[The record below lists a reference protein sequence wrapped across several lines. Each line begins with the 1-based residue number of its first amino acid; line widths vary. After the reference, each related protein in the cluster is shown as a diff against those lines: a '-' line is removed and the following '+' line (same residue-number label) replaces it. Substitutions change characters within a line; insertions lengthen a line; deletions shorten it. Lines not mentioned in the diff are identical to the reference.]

1 MAAKSVFP
9 LLTWEGLYT
18 VIAQRLPF
26 YLALLLVVGL
36 QANAQSRSGNLDRY
50 LQNRIDQM
58 PGAGQNDYQA
68 PSAQNRQAL
77 GQAIE
82 HLLAGAIAKAR
93 NQASAFDYEVLLFRD
108 TSQKPTDRFY
118 LLQAQKPVKHH
129 WGLYAFAKA
138 PLRPSL
144 ILQAPHPKF
153 DLNTGDEA
161 VFCFKRLKA
170 RALFLS
176 SVHRCNHTDTST
188 CSGSTTICDNSPSP
202 YRISDMAHV
211 VNTGFQEATAT
222 ANRSLENPVF
232 IQLHGFARSSS
243 EPYGYLSNGTRQK
256 TNQAYANQ
264 LAQTLKQTDSVLTF
278 GIAHRDTLS
287 EALWA
292 FNNVQGRLING
303 SPAPCR
309 QNATTANGRFL
320 HIEQALPRLRADSSG
335 WRKMLTAL
343 RQVFPASTTSI
354 YDQVDQ
360 PHKQVKLYP
369 NPTRHSFAVDHS
381 KVKAVKVKTPNGRLV
396 KEWPIVDGNH
406 PRFKLPFLTAGT
418 YIVQVQTANKEVVQQ
433 LILLP

>member
-1 MAAKSVFP
+1 MHSN
-9 LLTWEGLYT
+9 LLSQCLLSPC
-18 VIAQRLPF
+18 IARRLP
-26 YLALLLVVGL
+26 LCLTLLLFVSL

-77 GQAIE
+77 GQTIE
-82 HLLAGAIAKAR
+82 NILSGNIAQAR
-93 NQASAFDYEVLLFRD
+93 NQASAFDYEILLFRD
-108 TSQKPTDRFY
+108 TSQKPTGKFY
-118 LLQAQKPVKHH
+118 LLQAEKPVNHH

-188 CSGSTTICDNSPSP
+188 CSGSTTVCDNSLSP

-222 ANRSLENPVF
+222 ANRSLEKPVF

-243 EPYGYLSNGTRQK
+243 EPYGYLSNGNRQK
-256 TNQAYANQ
+256 TQQAYANQ
-264 LAQTLKQTDSVLTF
+264 LAQALKQTDSVLTF
-278 GIAHRDTLS
+278 GIAHRDTLP

-303 SPAPCR
+303 SPAPCT
-309 QNATTANGRFL
+309 QDATSANGRFL
-320 HIEQALPRLRADSSG
+320 HVEQELSRLRADSNG

-343 RQVFPASTTSI
+343 ESVFPMESTTGVLEHQSER
-354 YDQVDQ
+354 Q
-360 PHKQVKLYP
+360 PVKVFP
-369 NPTRHSFAVDHS
+369 NPAKGSFKISHPAVEAVRLRNAS
-381 KVKAVKVKTPNGRLV
+381 GAVVKAWPNGAPANLKYNV
-396 KEWPIVDGNH
+396 PQIAK
-406 PRFKLPFLTAGT
+406 GT
-418 YIVQVQTANKEVVQQ
+418 YFLQVLTLDGPVVKK
-433 LILLP
+433 LLLLP